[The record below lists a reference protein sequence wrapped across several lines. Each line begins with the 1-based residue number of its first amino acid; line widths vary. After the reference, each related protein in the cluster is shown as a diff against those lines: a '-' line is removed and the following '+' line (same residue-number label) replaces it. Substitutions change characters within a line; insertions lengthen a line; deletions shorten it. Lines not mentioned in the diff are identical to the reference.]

1 MVSTKHRASKLIAS
15 LLLVSVLVLSQL
27 ATTQRVEAFAG
38 GNGTAGNPYQIS
50 NATELA
56 SLSSYLGGGYSSTHF
71 VLTNDINLDVSP
83 YNTGSGWTPI
93 GNNSSQFIGKFDGGG
108 HTISGLYINR
118 PGSSRTGLFG
128 YVANA
133 GVVENVTLSNVNV
146 TGGDYTG
153 GLIGYYTSTSTVDNA
168 HVSGTVTSNGGNGGI
183 GGVVGWCHT
192 STGPVTYSS
201 SSASINGTNRA
212 GSLVGYAYCPIANS
226 YSTGD
231 VVCSTQ
237 TATWC
242 GGLVGINAGAITN
255 SYATGS
261 VTGPSNSGRLG
272 GLSSGNFSTIDSSY
286 STGLVSAPSGTNIGG
301 LVGTGGTGVTNS
313 FWDSQ
318 TSGQST
324 SAAGTSKTTAEMN
337 DVATFTD
344 TATSGLSSAWDFVS
358 NPNNDSANND
368 YWAIS
373 SSFNDGYPY
382 LSWQDTTS
390 PPSVTTDALNNLST
404 NSAELAGTLGSAGTS
419 PVTRRG
425 FVWGTDSHSA
435 PGSVAPESSGY
446 TTVWDDDD
454 FALGSFST
462 NISSL
467 TAGTTYYYRAFALSA
482 DGTTYGNEQSFQV
495 LEQPDLI
502 SPVADSHSNG
512 FDVDLNIHSAVQAGT
527 LQLILTGDQTI
538 TLTLDNLSTGLHSFS
553 IDPANPTS
561 SSEVVSSSSATIPD
575 GQYDITLQYTDSGGY
590 MTLSDSVNDV
600 YLDTTVPVAD
610 SLSPANNATGVGITD
625 NLSIGFNEPVSL
637 DSGNVVIHDGDNNTV
652 ETIPIDDS
660 RVSGGSTNTISIN
673 PNSDLE
679 YGKQY
684 YITVDVGAIS
694 DLAGNDY
701 AGITTD
707 SVWRFTTEDNP
718 DMDTD
723 GVQNS
728 IENSAPNSGDA
739 NNDGTLD
746 SQQSNVVSLV
756 NPNSNQYMTL
766 ALSSGCS
773 ITSISISP
781 ESSNTEQDDSYAYQN
796 GLVNFTANCGSP
808 GFESTVNI
816 YYFGV
821 NKENLIVRKYNANT
835 NTYST
840 ISTAMLTEQIISG
853 KLATVATYSI
863 TDGGNLDQD
872 GLSNGVIVDPVGLG
886 QITQIQAQE
895 IGSSGG
901 GLVDTGQKLITYWII
916 SSLFVV
922 TPILVF
928 YLSRSK
934 HSNKMFN

>member
-1 MVSTKHRASKLIAS
+1 MVATKHRVSKLIAS
-15 LLLVSVLVLSQL
+15 LLLVSGLVLSQL

-93 GNNSSQFIGKFDGGG
+93 GNNSSQFVGKFDGGG

-192 STGPVTYSS
+192 SAGPVTYSS

-373 SSFNDGYPY
+373 SSFNDMATHIY
-382 LSWQDTTS
+382 LGRI
-390 PPSVTTDALNNLST
+390 P
-404 NSAELAGTLGSAGTS
+404 LA
-419 PVTRRG
+419 RR
-425 FVWGTDSHSA
+425 V
-435 PGSVAPESSGY
+435 
-446 TTVWDDDD
+446 
-454 FALGSFST
+454 LQQ
-462 NISSL
+462 
-467 TAGTTYYYRAFALSA
+467 TY
-482 DGTTYGNEQSFQV
+482 
-495 LEQPDLI
+495 
-502 SPVADSHSNG
+502 
-512 FDVDLNIHSAVQAGT
+512 
-527 LQLILTGDQTI
+527 
-538 TLTLDNLSTGLHSFS
+538 
-553 IDPANPTS
+553 
-561 SSEVVSSSSATIPD
+561 
-575 GQYDITLQYTDSGGY
+575 
-590 MTLSDSVNDV
+590 
-600 YLDTTVPVAD
+600 
-610 SLSPANNATGVGITD
+610 
-625 NLSIGFNEPVSL
+625 
-637 DSGNVVIHDGDNNTV
+637 
-652 ETIPIDDS
+652 
-660 RVSGGSTNTISIN
+660 
-673 PNSDLE
+673 
-679 YGKQY
+679 
-684 YITVDVGAIS
+684 
-694 DLAGNDY
+694 
-701 AGITTD
+701 
-707 SVWRFTTEDNP
+707 
-718 DMDTD
+718 
-723 GVQNS
+723 
-728 IENSAPNSGDA
+728 
-739 NNDGTLD
+739 
-746 SQQSNVVSLV
+746 
-756 NPNSNQYMTL
+756 
-766 ALSSGCS
+766 
-773 ITSISISP
+773 
-781 ESSNTEQDDSYAYQN
+781 
-796 GLVNFTANCGSP
+796 
-808 GFESTVNI
+808 
-816 YYFGV
+816 
-821 NKENLIVRKYNANT
+821 
-835 NTYST
+835 
-840 ISTAMLTEQIISG
+840 
-853 KLATVATYSI
+853 
-863 TDGGNLDQD
+863 
-872 GLSNGVIVDPVGLG
+872 
-886 QITQIQAQE
+886 
-895 IGSSGG
+895 
-901 GLVDTGQKLITYWII
+901 
-916 SSLFVV
+916 
-922 TPILVF
+922 
-928 YLSRSK
+928 
-934 HSNKMFN
+934 